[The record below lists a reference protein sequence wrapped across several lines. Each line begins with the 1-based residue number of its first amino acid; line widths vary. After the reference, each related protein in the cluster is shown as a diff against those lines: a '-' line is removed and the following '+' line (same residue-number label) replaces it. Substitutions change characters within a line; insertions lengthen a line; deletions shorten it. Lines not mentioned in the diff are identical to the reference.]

1 MSNPYNTHLNRTQ
14 IPSKKEIEETIKNGA
29 ARRRAAL
36 YLRHTTTSYLFKDA
50 LAAPILNKEQEAA
63 LVKLISQEDNYR
75 QYLGLYRKN
84 RVFERIMNTIALLFT
99 EAEVTL
105 ASLTGELITLNQIEA
120 TEEVINT
127 MLYNLSPGA
136 REEAEKALEIAA
148 RGSKFYA
155 STIETDEEGFIR
167 IDTSRNWR
175 GSLPSGLE
183 RLSLEKKILTDNKTT
198 QKRFTNFYSA
208 AAGFKRMALKVKFPL
223 SDIYIER
230 VLTYEEILAEPRLP
244 GIKYNLSQAREEAE
258 GRTHKVPYVEKKWEK
273 LLKEVD
279 YLSFDTSRNND
290 IAEVWFKSFLEDW
303 EELTGRRY

>member
-1 MSNPYNTHLNRTQ
+1 MSNPYTTHLSRTLL
-14 IPSKKEIEETIKNGA
+14 PSKKEIEDTIKHGA

-36 YLRHTTTSYLFKDA
+36 YLRHTTTSYFFKEA
-50 LAAPILNKEQEAA
+50 LAAPILTKQQADA

-84 RVFERIMNTIALLFT
+84 RVFERIMNIVALLFT

-105 ASLTGELITLNQIEA
+105 ARLRGELIALNQIEA
-120 TEEVINT
+120 TEEIVNT

-136 REEAEKALEIAA
+136 RKEAEEALEIAA

-155 STIETDEEGFIR
+155 STIGADEEGFIK
-167 IDTSRNWR
+167 IDTSQDWR
-175 GSLPSGLE
+175 GRLPSGLE
-183 RLSLEKKILTDNKTT
+183 RLSLEKKILTDKKTT
-198 QKRFTNFYSA
+198 QERFTNFYSA
-208 AAGFKRMALKVKFPL
+208 AAGFKRMANKVKFPL

-230 VLTYEEILAEPRLP
+230 VLVYEEILAEPRLP
-244 GIKYNLSQAREEAE
+244 GIKYNLTQAREEAE
-258 GRTHKVPYVEKKWEK
+258 GRTHKVPYVEQKWEK